1 MEQTVKLG
9 SNLKRGFTLIEM
21 MIVVTIIGILAAIAY
36 PSYTNYVIKTKRV
49 DTQSSMLDIANQLQR
64 YKTINN
70 SFIKSDGNP
79 IGFSDIG
86 RSSVSPQSGT
96 PLYNLALSNVTA
108 GTWTLTATPII
119 SAGQFGDGHI
129 VLNHRGERCWV
140 KGSDKAGGTVC
151 TPSATTNW
159 DGR

>member
-1 MEQTVKLG
+1 MVNDIKA
-9 SNLKRGFTLIEM
+9 FTLLEVI
-21 MIVVTIIGILAAIAY
+21 IVVAIIGILAAIIY
-36 PSYTNYVIKTKRV
+36 PSYQDSVRKTKRT
-49 DTQSSMLDIANQLQR
+49 DAESDMADIATSIQK
-64 YKTINN
+64 YKIANFT
-70 SFIKSDGNP
+70 FLKSDGNP

-108 GTWTLTATPII
+108 GTWTLTATPIT
-119 SAGQFGDGHI
+119 SASQFGDGHI
-129 VLNHRGERCWV
+129 VMNHRGERCWV